1 MLHRLRIIVEAAFY
15 SLLFFRLLSGLFV
28 AIFVP
33 KNVFFY
39 AGILLTHYITILFCG
54 FWTGFYIKVDGWI
67 YSIGAFGLFYVFRQI
82 FNVYYPLPLS
92 TPTKILMLVPL
103 LALLLIGAI
112 YGEITAEKRNKKNGE
127 NDAGKKST

>member
-15 SLLFFRLLSGLFV
+15 SLLIFRLLSDFLV
-28 AIFVP
+28 AIFAS

-54 FWTGFYIKVDGWI
+54 FWTGFYIKVDGWL
-67 YSIGAFGLFYVFRQI
+67 YSIVAFIIFYVFRQI

-112 YGEITAEKRNKKNGE
+112 YGEITAERRRESNRE
-127 NDAGKKST
+127 